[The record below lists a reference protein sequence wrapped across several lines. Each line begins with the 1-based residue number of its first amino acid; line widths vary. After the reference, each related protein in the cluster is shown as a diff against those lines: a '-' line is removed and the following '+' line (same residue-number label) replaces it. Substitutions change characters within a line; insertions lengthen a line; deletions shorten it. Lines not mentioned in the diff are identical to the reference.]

1 MSSLLAVSRA
11 IDALLRTVAHLGA
24 WFFIACIV
32 TICFDVVT
40 RKFGF
45 QLNIAGYDLG
55 STRLQELE
63 WHFHGALFLTWLGYA
78 YVKNAHVRID
88 ILTGGLPARKQAWF
102 ELLGCLIF
110 ALPYLYVALPFA
122 WDFVALSFAQNES
135 SSAPTGLPKRWIIK
149 AFLFYGF
156 VSVFLAVV
164 SVMIRR
170 FVYLFGSPE
179 DAELAMPGGVA
190 GSAH

>member
-1 MSSLLAVSRA
+1 MAALLALSRA
-11 IDALLRTVAHLGA
+11 IDAILRTVAHLGA

-32 TICFDVVT
+32 TICFDVVS
-40 RKFGF
+40 RKMGF
-45 QLNIAGYDLG
+45 QLNLFGVDLG

-63 WHFHGALFLTWLGYA
+63 WHWHGALFLTWLGYA

-88 ILTGGLPARKQAWF
+88 IVTGGLSARKQAWL
-102 ELLGCLIF
+102 ELLGCCIF

-122 WDFVALSFAQNES
+122 WDFLALSFVQNES
-135 SSAPTGLPKRWIIK
+135 SNAPTGLPMRWIIK

-156 VSVFLAVV
+156 VSVLMGVV

-170 FVYLFGSPE
+170 FVFLFGSP
-179 DAELAMPGGVA
+179 DQAELAMPDDA
-190 GSAH
+190 PGSAH